1 MAVLAC
7 CPSAASGQRGGLNVE
22 DDCLLQGA
30 QGVSGDAGV
39 SAPPALA

>member
-7 CPSAASGQRGGLNVE
+7 CLSAASGQRGGLHVK
-22 DDCLLQGA
+22 DDCLLQGV